1 MPTVTG
7 QPVTD
12 TAAATDNLV
21 VLISGVMYFQFFMRC
36 HVEFDKAVFFRRICL
51 QYI

>member
-12 TAAATDNLV
+12 TAAVTDNLV
-21 VLISGVMYFQFFMRC
+21 ILIIVMFVALVALLLLHYLLQMQYFCF
-36 HVEFDKAVFFRRICL
+36 
-51 QYI
+51 